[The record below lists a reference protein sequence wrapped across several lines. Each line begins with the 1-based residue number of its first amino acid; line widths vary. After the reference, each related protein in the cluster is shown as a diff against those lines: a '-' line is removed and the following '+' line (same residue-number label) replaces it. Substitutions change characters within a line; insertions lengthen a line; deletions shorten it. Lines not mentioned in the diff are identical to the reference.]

1 MSEDLAFRIQLGVI
15 LPMLKEKLSAD
26 ISVIVEEVVKIVK
39 AGNREGDVFEM
50 EPVKEMIMK
59 DIDIF
64 LTDCILPDIEK
75 KYAPPPAVDVAE
87 EPAEAE

>member
-1 MSEDLAFRIQLGVI
+1 
-15 LPMLKEKLSAD
+15 
-26 ISVIVEEVVKIVK
+26 
-39 AGNREGDVFEM
+39 M

-75 KYAPPPAVDVAE
+75 KYAPPPAVEAAE
-87 EPAEAE
+87 ESAEAE